1 MEASLHKHKEQD
13 YCAAPNDTQE
23 KTQILGELAERR
35 RNVRLS
41 RRFSVRFCKVGL
53 YFPVEG
59 VTENV
64 GPCGAFIKL
73 NDLHAFQIRDQIILT
88 LFIPSSFSGQ
98 EKTIGL
104 QVPARIIRLVG
115 NNEGVAVKFSR
126 PLKQFER
133 TNNQKKQLD

>member
-1 MEASLHKHKEQD
+1 MEAIKHREQD
-13 YCAAPNDTQE
+13 YFAAPDGTQE
-23 KTQILGELAERR
+23 RTQILGELAERR

-64 GPCGAFIKL
+64 GPCGAFIKV
-73 NDLHAFQIRDQIILT
+73 NDLHAFQLHDQIILT
-88 LFIPSSFSGQ
+88 LSIPPSFSGQ
-98 EKTIGL
+98 ETTIGL
-104 QVPARIIRLVG
+104 QGSAQIIRLVG
-115 NNEGVAVKFSR
+115 DNEGVAVKFTG

-133 TNNQKKQLD
+133 TNNQE